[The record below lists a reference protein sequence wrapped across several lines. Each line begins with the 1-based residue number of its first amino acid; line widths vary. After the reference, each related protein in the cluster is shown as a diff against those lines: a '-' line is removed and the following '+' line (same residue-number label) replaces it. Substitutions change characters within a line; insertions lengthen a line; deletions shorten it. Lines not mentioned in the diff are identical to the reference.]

1 MWQHMCSLNS
11 PELMDTLVIARA
23 IKGREHT
30 PEEHTP
36 EEHTI
41 LSHALKHK
49 KAQAHAS
56 RPAPFVIPLSGDNL
70 FSTPKT
76 SQSFANSNLRHLQHS
91 SDSDCFQ
98 VPETLWSTSYSEP
111 LPAVPNT
118 TAHSLH
124 SDPSSNTP
132 SEDYSET
139 STSSEGSLETSSDSV
154 PSDPNSAPTFLGDS
168 PSHSRDK
175 VAPTASDIKGCI
187 IKVICDIKGQGWS
200 GSVGS
205 ARQWPWL

>member
-1 MWQHMCSLNS
+1 MCQGHHRCIQNQRQQLRVCNLFHAHCIWQPLFPC
-11 PELMDTLVIARA
+11 
-23 IKGREHT
+23 
-30 PEEHTP
+30 
-36 EEHTI
+36 
-41 LSHALKHK
+41 
-49 KAQAHAS
+49 
-56 RPAPFVIPLSGDNL
+56 LSGDNL

-76 SQSFANSNLRHLQHS
+76 SRSFSNSDLGHLQHS
-91 SDSDCFQ
+91 LDSDHLW

-205 ARQWPWL
+205 ARQWPWLWTNVI